1 MPTKTRDYKPPRKLA
16 NIYSL
21 CDKPRLVQR
30 VEWMDPPR
38 EHKEGVDHFF
48 GFSYMGSAE
57 FEWGALPSALGFM
70 REDVAKWDKNLPVEM
85 RVRDH
90 VAWYV
95 GPPEGLA
102 VAEALFVRQLDEK
115 RRYAM
120 KEWYLKEHTEIR
132 DAYIPNKEWPCR
144 TIGWWAI
151 DAAPCPWAFFM
162 EKEHAEQ
169 WLKCLRTPKE
179 EGA

>member
-1 MPTKTRDYKPPRKLA
+1 MSTKMIEYKPQRKLA
-16 NIYSL
+16 GYYYL
-21 CDKPRLVQR
+21 RDKPHLVQR

-38 EHKEGVDHFF
+38 DRGGVDRYF
-48 GFSYMGSAE
+48 GFSYMGSSE
-57 FEWGALPSALGFM
+57 FEWGSLPSALKYM
-70 REDVAKWDKNLPVEM
+70 REDVAKWDENLPVEM

-102 VAEALFVRQLDEK
+102 VAEALFAWQLDEK
-115 RRYAM
+115 RRYVH
-120 KEWYLKEHTEIR
+120 KDWYLKERTEIR
-132 DAYIPNKEWPCR
+132 DAYIPSGQWECKV
-144 TIGWWAI
+144 IGWWAI

-162 EKEHAEQ
+162 EKAHAEQ

-179 EGA
+179 ESV